1 MLPQRGLAAPPAR
14 HRPALRLPS
23 PAGIL
28 DRLRAAQG
36 LLTGLVL
43 LLAWEGAVRLLDVP
57 AWTLPAPSRVLA
69 TLIERWDILVAEAAV
84 TASETLLGF
93 LAGALCGGAL
103 ALVMAASPWLERS
116 VNPVLVVS
124 QAIPVMALAPL
135 LVVWMGFGM
144 APKIVMAGLVIFF
157 PVAANFHEGL
167 RRTDPGLVD
176 LGRLYGASPG
186 RLLWLVRIPAA
197 LPLLAAGLRMAAA
210 FAPIGAV
217 IGEYVGA
224 SAGLGLLMLHANAR
238 MQTDLMFAALVILV
252 AFTLALWALVGWA
265 TRRLVHWAPDTLAP

>member
-1 MLPQRGLAAPPAR
+1 MLPARGAVAPSVPF
-14 HRPALRLPS
+14 RPAFRLP
-23 PAGIL
+23 AL
-28 DRLRAAQG
+28 EAVLRRLRAAQG
-36 LLTGLVL
+36 LLTGLLL

-57 AWTLPAPSRVLA
+57 AWTLPAPSRIA
-69 TLIERWDILVAEAAV
+69 TTMIERWDVLVAEAAV
-84 TASETLLGF
+84 TATETLLGF
-93 LAGALCGGAL
+93 LAGAVCGVAL
-103 ALVMAASPWLERS
+103 ALLMAAAPWLERS

-186 RLLWLVRIPAA
+186 RLLRLLRIPAA
-197 LPLLAAGLRMAAA
+197 LPLLATGIRMAAA
-210 FAPIGAV
+210 LAPIGAV

-238 MQTDLMFAALVILV
+238 MQTDLVFAALAVLV
-252 AFTLALWALVGWA
+252 VFTLALWAVVGWG